1 MESMESALCYTVQ
14 RSCRRR
20 NRLVWNAMLFSAVST
35 STPLVVLCI
44 RLTWCLIFITCHNC
58 AAVSLSLGSYCT
70 RYIYKHLLPKKNK
83 KNVRFPNME
92 NRFSCTRESDR
103 GGLPSKDKTRT
114 VLLKLKRVFFTPSGC
129 VNVHQGCCKGGMIQG
144 DQWPWNGSKMQ
155 IKIGVKNRRLGV
167 IDTNTIVCLGKSYIV
182 VLEIFKF
189 YNWSFPGFFFLVRI
203 HPVLVWCSPN

>member
-20 NRLVWNAMLFSAVST
+20 SRLVWNAMLFSAVST

-114 VLLKLKRVFFTPSGC
+114 VLLKLKRVFF
-129 VNVHQGCCKGGMIQG
+129 
-144 DQWPWNGSKMQ
+144 
-155 IKIGVKNRRLGV
+155 
-167 IDTNTIVCLGKSYIV
+167 
-182 VLEIFKF
+182 
-189 YNWSFPGFFFLVRI
+189 FFFLYRLD
-203 HPVLVWCSPN
+203 VLMCTRGAVKEGWFRGISGHGMGRKCKLK